1 MKRVN
6 GTKFDQGKV
15 VSVTLSHNV
24 IGEGQTIVILHGL
37 FGSKRNWSS
46 IAKQLSDTYRVLTVD
61 LRNHGE
67 SPWSDVHDY
76 SSMAEDVATLI
87 ENECSKP
94 PIVLGHS
101 MGGKVAMYLSIM
113 RPQLVAQL
121 IVVDIP
127 PARSTGTPI
136 DYVRAMQAI
145 PLTTLAHRRDVEE
158 LLRET
163 IPDERVR
170 GFLVTNI
177 ITRPEGLAWAVN
189 LDVIEKN
196 FETILDWPDLLTTQH
211 FSQQTLFLV
220 GENSTFV
227 GPDHETV
234 IQQFFPAS
242 SRQVIKNAGHWVHVE
257 NTSAFLKAVRVFL
270 EAEPCH

>member
-15 VSVTLSHNV
+15 VSITLSHNV

-145 PLTTLAHRRDVEE
+145 PLTTLAHRRDVGE

-196 FETILDWPDLLTTQH
+196 FETILDWPDLITTQH

-227 GPDHETV
+227 GPEHETV

-270 EAEPCH
+270 ETEPCH

>member
-1 MKRVN
+1 MN

-46 IAKQLSDTYRVLTVD
+46 IAKHLSDTYRVLTVD

-227 GPDHETV
+227 GPEHETV

-270 EAEPCH
+270 ETEPCH

>member
-6 GTKFDQGKV
+6 ETWPHQGKA
-15 VSVTLSHNV
+15 VSVTLSHNI

-37 FGSKRNWSS
+37 FGSKRNWSA

-67 SPWSDVHDY
+67 SSWSDVHDY

-94 PIVLGHS
+94 PVVLGHS
-101 MGGKVAMYLSIM
+101 MGGKVAMYLA
-113 RPQLVAQL
+113 LVWPNLIDRL

-127 PARSTGTPI
+127 PARSSGTPI
-136 DYVRAMQAI
+136 DYVRAMRAI

-163 IPDERVR
+163 IPNERVR

-177 ITRPEGLAWAVN
+177 TTRPAGLAWTVN
-189 LDVIEKN
+189 LDAIEKN
-196 FETILDWPDLLTTQH
+196 FETILDWPDLLTTQQ
-211 FSQQTLFLV
+211 FSRQTLFLV

-227 GPDHETV
+227 GPEHETV

-257 NTSAFLKAVRVFL
+257 NTAAFLKAVRVFL
-270 EAEPCH
+270 ETEPCH

>member
-1 MKRVN
+1 M
-6 GTKFDQGKV
+6 
-15 VSVTLSHNV
+15 SVTLSHNA
-24 IGEGQTIVILHGL
+24 IGEGQTILILHGL

-67 SPWSDVHDY
+67 SSWSDVHDY

-94 PIVLGHS
+94 PVVLGHS
-101 MGGKVAMYLSIM
+101 MGGKVAMYLA
-113 RPQLVAQL
+113 LVWPNLIDRL

-127 PARSTGTPI
+127 PARSSGTPI
-136 DYVRAMQAI
+136 DYVRAMRAI

-163 IPDERVR
+163 IPNERVR

-177 ITRPEGLAWAVN
+177 TTRPAGLAWTVN
-189 LDVIEKN
+189 LDAIEKN
-196 FETILDWPDLLTTQH
+196 FETILDWPDLLTTQQ
-211 FSQQTLFLV
+211 FSRQTLFLV

-227 GPDHETV
+227 GPEHETV

-257 NTSAFLKAVRVFL
+257 NTAAFLKAVRAFL
-270 EAEPCH
+270 ETESCD